1 MNGYIFQ
8 MPNGSSI
15 VTIAANVREAI
26 DALHATGERSWLLV
40 RGNEEDA
47 ILQRADYERLLEDEL
62 KWEKSMRLQLMESFI
77 ESLKPKEIVDNDPNK
92 PVYVPQIPAAAKAR
106 IEQKKQLSLAI

>member
-1 MNGYIFQ
+1 MNQYLFQ
-8 MPNGSSI
+8 LRNGSSI
-15 VTIAANVREAI
+15 GTIAANVRQAI
-26 DALHATGERSWLLV
+26 DALHATGERSWILV
-40 RGNEEDA
+40 KGNEEDA

-92 PVYVPQIPAAAKAR
+92 PVYVPQIPSAAKAKM
-106 IEQKKQLSLAI
+106 ESKKQLSLAI